1 MSNRKTV
8 KWELLGYQMRKQL
21 HGGYK
26 VTKYLKLSDNTRT
39 KKVTIAKNLT
49 ETDAE
54 AMIYKLE
61 RKE

>member
-1 MSNRKTV
+1 MKKRKTV
-8 KWELLGYQMRKQL
+8 TWILLGYQMRKQL

-26 VTKYLKLSDNTRT
+26 VTKYLKLSDGSKG
-39 KKVTIAKNLT
+39 KKVTIAKNLS

-61 RKE
+61 RK